1 MRIGGRALDYPAY
14 DLCGLLTGSE
24 GTLAII
30 TAVSVRLVR
39 NPPAVKTMMAAFDS
53 LEQAAA
59 AESAII
65 APGRVPAPL
74 EKSGSN
80 LFPLIEASDPAGF
93 PVHARAVLLIYG
105 GGYPSRPGPP

>member
-53 LEQAAA
+53 LEQAGA

-65 APGRVPAPL
+65 AA
-74 EKSGSN
+74 
-80 LFPLIEASDPAGF
+80 
-93 PVHARAVLLIYG
+93 
-105 GGYPSRPGPP
+105 RPGPAPNENYDRNIFRLVETHIHPGLSGWAGALLIFVVDGYSRS

>member
-53 LEQAAA
+53 LEQAGAA
-59 AESAII
+59 VSAII
-65 APGRVPAPL
+65 AARLGSPSMGMMGRKIIPIV
-74 EKSGSN
+74 ET
-80 LFPLIEASDPAGF
+80 LFYAWLAVDSRAG
-93 PVHARAVLLIYG
+93 
-105 GGYPSRPGPP
+105 